1 MNNDEVFNLRDKE
14 NKREVL
20 KGKLEKLIDSF
31 LSSSGT
37 MQSIVEKK
45 IKELET
51 QINRLE
57 NEIVD
62 SKSKN
67 SNQDKF
73 IRDTNNKIN
82 KLKEELNIS
91 SNKELTRAEWLDRI
105 EMILIERKES
115 FKSIYNL
122 D

>member
-1 MNNDEVFNLRDKE
+1 
-14 NKREVL
+14 
-20 KGKLEKLIDSF
+20 
-31 LSSSGT
+31 

-67 SNQDKF
+67 TNQDKF

-82 KLKEELNIS
+82 KLKEELNVS
-91 SNKELTRAEWLDRI
+91 SNKELTRTEWLDKV
-105 EMILIERKES
+105 ELILIESKNS
-115 FKSIYNL
+115 FKATYNL